1 MSVAAAPAPTTVQ
14 QIILSHHA
22 DLMKDIAGFLAL
34 SLFIAALL
42 IWAY

>member
-1 MSVAAAPAPTTVQ
+1 MSAAAAPAPTTVQ
-14 QIILSHHA
+14 QIITEEHA

>member
-1 MSVAAAPAPTTVQ
+1 MSAAAIARPTVQ
-14 QIILSHHA
+14 QIITEEHS